1 MRLFF
6 LIPLATGLLSSYIS
20 LNNKEDISYLFG
32 IIAGGS
38 LVLSLIL
45 APWEIQLLILLIV
58 IVNIRQF
65 LLKDTNSSEKVDNSE
80 INEIDS
86 NSKSQALIPLSS
98 SQLTFK
104 KISSLLEKK
113 STPVNSS
120 LENNDLETKP
130 EENLNTVKYRG
141 VEIKTQE
148 NSSSLETVE
157 NDEIVGKYRGQPIKS
172 HTVAQD
178 LKLKK
183 KTEIKYRG
191 VVIKSE
197 E

>member
-20 LNNKEDISYLFG
+20 LNNKEDIGYLFG
-32 IIAGGS
+32 VIAAGS

-65 LLKDTNSSEKVDNSE
+65 LLKDTNLSENLDNSE
-80 INEIDS
+80 INEINS
-86 NSKSQALIPLSS
+86 NPQNKALIPLSS
-98 SQLTFK
+98 SPLTFK

-120 LENNDLETKP
+120 LENNHLETKP

-141 VEIKTQE
+141 VEIKAEE
-148 NSSSLETVE
+148 NLSSLETVE

-172 HTVAQD
+172 HSVSQD
-178 LKLKK
+178 LQLKK

-191 VVIKSE
+191 VVIKSD
-197 E
+197 

>member
-32 IIAGGS
+32 VIATGS
-38 LVLSLIL
+38 LILSLIL

-65 LLKDTNSSEKVDNSE
+65 LLKNTNSSEKVDNSE

-86 NSKSQALIPLSS
+86 NSKKQALIPLSS